1 MTEVTVTV
9 PDGVYAGQE
18 FTLEY
23 EGTQLSVICPDG
35 CGPGDAINLSIN
47 LPPGGA
53 AARSVNVV
61 VPDGCFPGMEFT
73 VEFEGTAFN
82 IAVPDGVGPGMELTV
97 EVPAAEAPP
106 AAMEVTD
113 EMVDEAFRR
122 AKSRMVSGKP
132 DVDILRWCLVLY
144 CQNSGDMP
152 AIFAAMGDD
161 PAEAL
166 NKPTYCDTPEKFAA
180 NYVLGYFKVR
190 TGAAAAPATAVMTF
204 TNEMYQEAFKK
215 AQSRMA
221 SGKPDGDLLRWC
233 LTAYCSHG
241 GDIARVFAAMADD
254 PAEALKKPTYCDTPE
269 KFAANYVL
277 GYFKVRK

>member
-1 MTEVTVTV
+1 MTEVQVTV
-9 PDGVYAGQE
+9 PDGCYAGDE

-23 EGTQLSVICPDG
+23 EGTQLSVVCPDG
-35 CGPGDAINLSIN
+35 CGPGDAINLSIDM
-47 LPPGGA
+47 PPGGA

-61 VPDGCFPGMEFT
+61 VPDGCFSGMEFT

-106 AAMEVTD
+106 ATVEVTE
-113 EMVDEAFRR
+113 EMVDEAFRK
-122 AKSRMVSGKP
+122 AKSRMVSGAP
-132 DVDILRWCLVLY
+132 DTDILRWCLVLY
-144 CQNSGDMP
+144 CQNNGDMR
-152 AIFAAMGDD
+152 AVFAAMGDD

-180 NYVLGYFKVR
+180 NYILGFFKVR
-190 TGAAAAPATAVMTF
+190 ATAPTTAVKTF
-204 TNEMYQEAFKK
+204 TNAMYLEAFKK

-233 LTAYCSHG
+233 LTAYCSHNG
-241 GDIARVFAAMADD
+241 VIPRVFAAMGDD
-254 PAEALKKPTYCDTPE
+254 PAEALKKPTYCDTAE

-277 GYFKVRK
+277 GYFKVRQ